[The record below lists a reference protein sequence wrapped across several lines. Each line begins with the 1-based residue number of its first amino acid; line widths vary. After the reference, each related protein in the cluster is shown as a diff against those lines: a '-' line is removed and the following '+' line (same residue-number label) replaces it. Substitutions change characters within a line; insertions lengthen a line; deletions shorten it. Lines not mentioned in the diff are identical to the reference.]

1 MSSKSETGHAKIPAT
16 LYTLNSIGIRNSA
29 VYKPS
34 NAKIKTTA
42 IDALITD
49 AEAKVKAV
57 APVAKAY
64 NDAIDARQLLF
75 SSLNDTATAAY
86 NSLASAD
93 AVSAANLKAVKTLL
107 KKINGSAARKN
118 KPAAEETITTATAG
132 TAVTGTE
139 KTHSKSQQS
148 FDMRTENFNKLLAA
162 LALIPQYAPEEA
174 ELKLTAL
181 TAYAA
186 QLTAANKAVD
196 DAYSP
201 YATALKQRDTL
212 LYHPETGITVL
223 AGKIKKYIKSVK
235 AISAA
240 DKKEATALLFKSPSK
255 KNLFL

>member
-1 MSSKSETGHAKIPAT
+1 MSSKSETGHAKIPAN
-16 LYTLNSIGIRNSA
+16 LYTLNSIGTRNSA
-29 VYKPS
+29 VYKPA

-49 AEAKVKAV
+49 AETKVKAV
-57 APVAKAY
+57 APAAKAY

-75 SSLNDTATAAY
+75 SKLNATAAAAC
-86 NSLASAD
+86 NNLASAD
-93 AVSAANLKAVKTLL
+93 GVTPASLKAVNALL
-107 KKINGSAARKN
+107 KKINGTAAK
-118 KPAAEETITTATAG
+118 KSKTAVVETTTTAGAATASP
-132 TAVTGTE
+132 E
-139 KTHSKSQQS
+139 KAHSKSQQS

-162 LALIPQYAPEEA
+162 LALIPQYEPEEA

-186 QLTAANKAVD
+186 QLTAANKNVD
-196 DAYSP
+196 TDYSP

-223 AGKIKKYIKSVK
+223 AGKIKNYIKSVN

-240 DKKEATALLFKSPSK
+240 DKKEAAALQFKCPAK